1 MGEIARL
8 VPVLPVSLL
17 ATVLLEADGPLDE
30 LALKVR
36 ASDLMTHFEGR
47 GAKLYLPRGDRDYAF
62 HVGLRMLALRSLI
75 EESGEGLFSAAATER
90 PLLAYY
96 ANAIA
101 HLR

>member
-1 MGEIARL
+1 MGEVARL

-36 ASDLMTHFEGR
+36 ASDLMAHFEGR

-62 HVGLRMLALRSLI
+62 HVGLRMLALRRLI
-75 EESGEGLFSAAATER
+75 EESSGGLFSAAATER

>member
-1 MGEIARL
+1 
-8 VPVLPVSLL
+8 VSLL

-36 ASDLMTHFEGR
+36 AADLMAHFEAR

-62 HVGLRMLALRSLI
+62 QVGLRMLALRRLI
-75 EESGEGLFSAAATER
+75 EPSGEGLFAAAATER
-90 PLLAYY
+90 RLLAYY